1 MRLRLARAA
10 GAPVTTGLLLLN
22 GLIWLGQISPL
33 GYLFTNSFFYAPLF
47 TEYQPWRML
56 TAGFVHDWNGPL
68 HILLNSYA
76 IWIFGRQLE
85 PMLGK
90 VRFLLLYL
98 VSIFAGSVAVLW
110 LSNPQVPVVGASGG
124 LFGLMGA
131 YFIIV
136 RSFGGN
142 GTQIFALIAINLAMG
157 FFVSGISWEGHL
169 GGLIGGMAMAG
180 VYAET
185 RRPNQRMAQVLGA
198 AGVVAL
204 LLLATWWKVQLGFEG
219 F

>member
-1 MRLRLARAA
+1 MRVQLGRAA

-33 GYLFTNSFFYAPLF
+33 GYIFTNSMFYAPLF
-47 TEYQPWRML
+47 TEYQPWRMI
-56 TAGFVHDWNGPL
+56 TSGFVHDWSGPM

-90 VRFLLLYL
+90 LRFLALYL

-110 LSNPQVPVVGASGG
+110 LSDPQMPVVGASGG

-136 RSFGGN
+136 RSLGSN
-142 GTQIFALIAINLAMG
+142 GSQIFVLIAINLAMG
-157 FFVSGISWEGHL
+157 FFIPGISWEGHL
-169 GGLIGGMAMAG
+169 GGLIGGLAMAG

-185 RRPNQRMAQVLGA
+185 RRPEQRIARLLGV

-204 LLLATWWKVQLGFEG
+204 LLLATWWKVTSSGWS
-219 F
+219 

>member
-1 MRLRLARAA
+1 MRVRLGRAA

-33 GYLFTNSFFYAPLF
+33 GYIFTNSMFYAPLF
-47 TEYQPWRML
+47 TEYQPWRMI
-56 TAGFVHDWNGPL
+56 TSGFVHDWSGPM

-90 VRFLLLYL
+90 LRFLALYL

-136 RSFGGN
+136 RSLGSN
-142 GTQIFALIAINLAMG
+142 GSQIFVLIAINLAMG
-157 FFVSGISWEGHL
+157 FFIPGISWEGHL
-169 GGLIGGMAMAG
+169 GGLIGGLAMAG

-185 RRPNQRMAQVLGA
+185 RRPEQRVARLLGV

-204 LLLATWWKVQLGFEG
+204 LLLATWWKVTSSGWS
-219 F
+219 